1 MKNWADIEETL
12 FQKISLKKDTRM
24 TTDWGWKYSKD
35 PYSWRLLVKVI
46 RTYLG
51 QDFDKVFSLICHK
64 FPKQNWGKKS
74 FLLHFEGRNPDLAI
88 DENNKIV
95 LTKYGRKWSRFED
108 KPKKESYIF
117 TSHDYEEKKEVFIR
131 YYSNFKWVDIEEYDR
146 KGWTYRNWTVEK
158 KKTTVV
164 AGSRK
169 EFTSKNDREFKRLKA
184 EKRKLLRKK
193 YKKPYNPQ
201 RVESLFREIL
211 QKWKENCEL
220 NQSKQ
225 AEKLREA
232 KRKNLEIIERLG
244 FDPILSF
251 RGHQRKIKTKNYE

>member
-1 MKNWADIEETL
+1 MKNWADIEEKL

-24 TTDWGWKYSKD
+24 VTDWWWKYSKD
-35 PYSWRLLVKVI
+35 LYSWRILYRVI
-46 RTYLG
+46 RTYIG

-64 FPKQNWGKKS
+64 FPKNDWGKEN
-74 FLLHFEGRNPDLAI
+74 FLRYFEGRNPDLAI

-95 LTKYGRKWSRFED
+95 LTKYGRRWTRFED
-108 KPKKESYIF
+108 NPKKESYIF
-117 TSHDYEEKKEVFIR
+117 TSQDYEEKREVLIR
-131 YYSNFKWVDIEEYDR
+131 CGSKFKWVDIRDYESGY
-146 KGWTYRNWTVEK
+146 WSYRQWDVVEK
-158 KKTTVV
+158 KSTMIL
-164 AGSRK
+164 GWRK
-169 EFTSKNDREFKRLKA
+169 EFTSKNDREFQRLQA
-184 EKRKLLRKK
+184 EKRKRIKK
-193 YKKPYNPQ
+193 SDRRVHNPE
-201 RVESLFREIL
+201 RAESQFREIL

-251 RGHQRKIKTKNYE
+251 RGHQRKIKTKNHE